1 MDCRVSQ
8 SSEAGSFPKLNDS
21 AHDRFTIGSSG
32 SHSSA
37 FTFPTSGRESGRNKR
52 DSRFQRQNTQD
63 KPRLRGSLV
72 LRTAAGARRRSVYL
86 QTHADDE
93 VFTSVCVCVRV
104 CARGNAYACTRA
116 CAYCVQN
123 RLYRQR
129 RGATYACPGLKSAQC
144 VHKRL
149 RYSLRRPVL
158 ELGHASLIREKRL
171 RLKCRTVRVPLFLPW
186 DNFQSLSRML
196 HTDIRNA
203 AVRA

>member
-1 MDCRVSQ
+1 V
-8 SSEAGSFPKLNDS
+8 L
-21 AHDRFTIGSSG
+21 
-32 SHSSA
+32 SHSRHRVGNRDATSVTRA
-37 FTFPTSGRESGRNKR
+37 SSDKIPKTIHGCGDRWYCGRQRELVDVLCTFRRMQMMR
-52 DSRFQRQNTQD
+52 
-63 KPRLRGSLV
+63 SLPV
-72 LRTAAGARRRSVYL
+72 C
-86 QTHADDE
+86 
-93 VFTSVCVCVRV
+93 VCVCVRV

-123 RLYRQR
+123 RQYRQR